1 MQCTEAQFYI
11 SCAQLRVTGN
21 GTGTPG
27 PLVEFPGVY
36 TPTTPGVLIQDFWTY
51 IRNYTVPG
59 PALWPPGTE
68 VSHVVKT
75 HPPLE
80 DDNEG

>member
-1 MQCTEAQFYI
+1 MAEAQFYV

-27 PLVEFPGVY
+27 PLVKIPGVY
-36 TPTTPGVLIQDFWTY
+36 TPTTPGVLIPDFWSF

-59 PALWPPGTE
+59 PEMWPAGTKE
-68 VSHVVKT
+68 THVINT
-75 HPPLE
+75 FPPLE
-80 DDNEG
+80 EGEDD